1 MPTCF
6 VIGVNHRLAFFAR
19 FFRGLGKR
27 VGDSQPDQVSEESPK
42 DKPDQRKN
50 DPTHE
55 EYSRADEQAK
65 KGV

>member
-1 MPTCF
+1 MPAGF
-6 VIGVNHRLAFFAR
+6 VIGENHRLACVAR

-27 VGDSQPDQVSEESPK
+27 VGDPLPDQVSDESPK
-42 DKPDQRKN
+42 DKPNQRKN